1 MSVRLTYRQ
10 SLDELWERMAGV
22 ARLDVVAVERATL
35 ALLDSNR
42 QLAELVISEQSD
54 IDALCLDI
62 EAHAAALIA
71 RQQPVAGDLRL
82 VLGAIPMSA
91 SLARMGGLAQHVAQS
106 TRRRAPESAV
116 VDDLRD
122 VFATM
127 GRTAVAM
134 AADLATALSDRDI
147 RAATA
152 VREADDT
159 MDELHRQLFAVAL
172 APSWSQ
178 GIEPAIDAALLGRY
192 YERFADQAVSN
203 AERIH
208 FILTGAY
215 PAHT

>member
-1 MSVRLTYRQ
+1 
-10 SLDELWERMAGV
+10 
-22 ARLDVVAVERATL
+22 
-35 ALLDSNR
+35 
-42 QLAELVISEQSD
+42 
-54 IDALCLDI
+54 
-62 EAHAAALIA
+62 
-71 RQQPVAGDLRL
+71 
-82 VLGAIPMSA
+82 
-91 SLARMGGLAQHVAQS
+91 
-106 TRRRAPESAV
+106 
-116 VDDLRD
+116 
-122 VFATM
+122 
-127 GRTAVAM
+127 M
-134 AADLATALSDRDI
+134 AADLATALSDRDL

-203 AERIH
+203 AERVH